1 MDITIGKFDA
11 ATKTVPV
18 VFAEGGVTHRRT
30 VNAVLKDGGYDK
42 AATRARV
49 EEVGAGVAHKIAI
62 GVIS

>member
-18 VFAEGGVTHRRT
+18 VFVECEVTHRRA
-30 VNAVLKDGGYDK
+30 VNAVIKDGGYDK

-49 EEVGAGVAHKIAI
+49 EEVAAGVAHKIAI